1 MVSAGLDPWMLT
13 KCFVSSKGCSVGSVK
28 SLNIFRLT
36 GRMGRSNLWSTRR
49 RRRRNQ
55 LMCRVLVDK
64 TSFLFYFS
72 ISIGPVRSSTWY
84 QVPGLGGISSIYGIV
99 NQQVRHDTSH
109 LDQVY
114 LVHSLAQA
122 PGVRTLP
129 SQSEVTVLNFS
140 NVLIFYKRLDQEVL
154 EVKPL
159 DRSWHGDHKTKIYPV
174 PVP

>member
-109 LDQVY
+109 LHQVY
-114 LVHSLAQA
+114 LVPGTLTGSGSGRKNLAKPKRGHS
-122 PGVRTLP
+122 
-129 SQSEVTVLNFS
+129 S
-140 NVLIFYKRLDQEVL
+140 
-154 EVKPL
+154 
-159 DRSWHGDHKTKIYPV
+159 
-174 PVP
+174 